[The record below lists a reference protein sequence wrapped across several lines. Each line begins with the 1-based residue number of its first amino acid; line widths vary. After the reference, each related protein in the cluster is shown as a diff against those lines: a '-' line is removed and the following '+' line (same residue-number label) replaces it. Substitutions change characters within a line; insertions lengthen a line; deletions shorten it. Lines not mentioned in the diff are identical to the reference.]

1 MRQNDTGYYAFQV
14 GQAFKPREAGKEHV
28 CFTFHKGHIL
38 TGQSKTGSITLPTFE
53 QLPGDFGK
61 LKKKAVYAFSVDD
74 NPMFLLPEQDLEGDV
89 PETLQYRELHSL
101 YQAEEKW
108 ETLAGVTAGHLNRW
122 YREHRYCGCCGREMG
137 FSDKERAMICPQ
149 CGNIQYPRISPVIM
163 AAVTDG
169 DRLLVTRYAGRPY
182 KGLAL
187 IAGFVEIGE
196 SLEGALR
203 REVMEEV
210 GLQVTDL
217 RYYGSQPWGFSD
229 SVISGFFAKL
239 DGSGAVRLDRDELS
253 EAIWLS
259 REEIPPQNTGISIT
273 AEMIEAFRTGKV
285 KD

>member
-1 MRQNDTGYYAFQV
+1 MIQDIMPSRLDN
-14 GQAFKPREAGKEHV
+14 AFKPREAGKEHV

-89 PETLQYRELHSL
+89 PETLQ
-101 YQAEEKW
+101 
-108 ETLAGVTAGHLNRW
+108 

-253 EAIWLS
+253 EAVWLS

>member
-1 MRQNDTGYYAFQV
+1 MIQDIMPSRLDN
-14 GQAFKPREAGKEHV
+14 AFKPREAGKEHV

-74 NPMFLLPEQDLEGDV
+74 NPMFLLPEQDLEG
-89 PETLQYRELHSL
+89 
-101 YQAEEKW
+101 
-108 ETLAGVTAGHLNRW
+108 
-122 YREHRYCGCCGREMG
+122 
-137 FSDKERAMICPQ
+137 
-149 CGNIQYPRISPVIM
+149 
-163 AAVTDG
+163 
-169 DRLLVTRYAGRPY
+169 
-182 KGLAL
+182 
-187 IAGFVEIGE
+187 
-196 SLEGALR
+196 ALR

-217 RYYGSQPWGFSD
+217 RYYGSQPWGVSD

-253 EAIWLS
+253 EAVWLS